1 MKLLST
7 MGVKGV
13 LEVVMPAYAAASG
26 VKVDTSYDP
35 TALMLERVR
44 GGERGDGIILTTEGI
59 DALIAE
65 GLLEAGFRIVY
76 ARSLVGLAVKAGATR
91 PDISTTA
98 AVKGALLEAKS
109 VVYSRKGQSGIF
121 FAGLIER
128 LGIAKEVNAKALII
142 SSGIMGQEVASGR
155 AEIAVQQ
162 VSELM
167 LVPGIELLGPLPADI
182 QDDVVFAGGVFKGAA
197 EATAAKGL
205 LSHLAGASHAAV
217 YRSKG
222 LEPVAAAGAANGPPV
237 T

>member
-13 LEVVMPAYAAASG
+13 LDVVMPAYAATSGTTIDASF
-26 VKVDTSYDP
+26 DP
-35 TALMLERVR
+35 TVLMLERVR

-59 DALIAE
+59 DALMAE
-65 GLLEAGFRIVY
+65 GLLEPGFRIVY
-76 ARSLVGLAVKAGATR
+76 ARSQVGLAVKAGAPR

-98 AVKGALLEAKS
+98 AVKRTLLEAKS

-128 LGIAKEVNAKALII
+128 LGIATEVNAKAMII
-142 SSGIMGQEVASGR
+142 SSGITGHEAAAGR

-167 LVPGIELLGPLPADI
+167 LVPGIDLLGPLPADI

-197 EATAAKGL
+197 EAAAAKGL
-205 LSHLAGASHAAV
+205 LSHLANPAHAAV

-222 LEPVAAAGAANGPPV
+222 LEPAAAA
-237 T
+237 

>member
-13 LEVVMPAYAAASG
+13 LDVVMPAYAAASG
-26 VKVDTSYDP
+26 VKVDTSFDP
-35 TALMLERVR
+35 TVLMLERVR
-44 GGERGDGIILTTEGI
+44 GGERGDGIILTTDGI
-59 DALIAE
+59 DALMAE
-65 GLLEAGFRIVY
+65 GLLEPGFRIVY
-76 ARSLVGLAVKAGATR
+76 ARSQVGLAVMAGAPR

-98 AVKGALLEAKS
+98 AVKRTLLEAKS

-128 LGIAKEVNAKALII
+128 LGVAKEVNAKALII
-142 SSGIMGQEVASGR
+142 ASGITGHEAAAGR

-167 LVPGIELLGPLPADI
+167 LVPGIDLLGALPADI

-197 EATAAKGL
+197 EAAAAKGL
-205 LSHLAGASHAAV
+205 LSHLAGPALAAV

-222 LEPVAAAGAANGPPV
+222 LEPVAAA
-237 T
+237 